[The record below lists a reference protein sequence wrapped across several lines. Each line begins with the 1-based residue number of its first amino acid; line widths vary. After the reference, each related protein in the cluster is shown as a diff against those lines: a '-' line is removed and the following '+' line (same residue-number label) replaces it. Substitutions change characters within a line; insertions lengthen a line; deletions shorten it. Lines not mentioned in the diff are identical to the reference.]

1 LGSLEGELKAFWE
14 KWPDRKPITV
24 DVIVNNVAVANAL
37 IDTGSAAY
45 CFVSSKFVRKN
56 DLKRIRLP
64 EGRKAIQGVGNL
76 TTWVTSMVKLKLD
89 MSGHV
94 ETSFAYVLDSEDYDM
109 ILGRP
114 WMDRFDVTIAPAKK
128 SIFIHGTQTRI
139 RSREEK
145 RAIEKLRFLNAA
157 AYSTLIKR
165 SKRDSS
171 INLFAASLADI
182 EKAFKKKSKSDPQE
196 KQPDYLKPDYKIFLR
211 EEADKLAPH
220 RGPAIDHKIKILMTD
235 GKEAEIPWE
244 PLYNMSKDE
253 LLVLQKELTSYL
265 ERRFICVSRL
275 SAAAPVAERANG
287 ITEDQ
292 IRASMIASGLP
303 MRLWPYCAHYMAR
316 IHNLISNS
324 TLPGKITP
332 MESWN

>member
-64 EGRKAIQGVGNL
+64 EGRKAIRGVGNL
-76 TTWVTSMVKLKLD
+76 TTC
-89 MSGHV
+89 
-94 ETSFAYVLDSEDYDM
+94 FAYVLDSEDYDM

-139 RSREEK
+139 RSREGK

-220 RGPAIDHKIKILMTD
+220 RGPTIDHKIKILMTD
-235 GKEAEIPWE
+235 GKEAEIP
-244 PLYNMSKDE
+244 
-253 LLVLQKELTSYL
+253 
-265 ERRFICVSRL
+265 
-275 SAAAPVAERANG
+275 
-287 ITEDQ
+287 
-292 IRASMIASGLP
+292 
-303 MRLWPYCAHYMAR
+303 
-316 IHNLISNS
+316 
-324 TLPGKITP
+324 
-332 MESWN
+332 